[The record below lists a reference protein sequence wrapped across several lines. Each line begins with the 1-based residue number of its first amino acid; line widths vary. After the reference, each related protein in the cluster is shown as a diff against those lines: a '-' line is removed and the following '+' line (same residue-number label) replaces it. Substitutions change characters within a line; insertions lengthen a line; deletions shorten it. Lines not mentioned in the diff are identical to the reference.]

1 MKTYRIAA
9 LILAALP
16 LGAQTAAELLQ
27 KGIYDQETAG
37 DLDAAISIYH
47 QIVNSGSS
55 PRDVAAQAQYRLAQ
69 SLLQKG
75 DLPNGAQEFSNLAR
89 NYADYG
95 KLVSSLATQAR
106 GISRTFELDSAD
118 RAKVEAQ
125 IQALKAQEAAGGGT
139 ASPELQAQMR
149 LQKLRDAVVELDR
162 LAAEQGLSGV
172 GGRGGGLGAGLGAGV
187 GPGGRS
193 MSPGLLSMSF
203 DPASPVS
210 IKGVVFRIEIMS
222 PSGAIAVDPQDGT
235 GKRYTFVTA
244 APRDTAPQGL
254 TRDSLHMGDAVTIT
268 GVLAKGGQTI
278 ADGTIAASAATITLA
293 NGQKVFDRA
302 LLSPSSNTCN
312 WVSATI
318 PPPCPA
324 SK

>member
-9 LILAALP
+9 LVVMALP
-16 LGAQTAAELLQ
+16 LGAQTASELLQ

-37 DLDAAISIYH
+37 DLDGAIAIYH

-106 GISRTFELDSAD
+106 ANTFYFSPGTGDQRAQADLLKAEL
-118 RAKVEAQ
+118 
-125 IQALKAQEAAGGGT
+125 QALKAQQAAAPEQKDEIAARSAKLQALVAQLTAAGGG
-139 ASPELQAQMR
+139 R
-149 LQKLRDAVVELDR
+149 
-162 LAAEQGLSGV
+162 
-172 GGRGGGLGAGLGAGV
+172 GR
-187 GPGGRS
+187 GGRS
-193 MSPGLLSMSF
+193 MSLPSRFEG
-203 DPASPVS
+203 PATTVTGTVTSIAFVAPVGTITVES
-210 IKGVVFRIEIMS
+210 T
-222 PSGAIAVDPQDGT
+222 DGT
-235 GKRYTFVTA
+235 GKRYRFVTA
-244 APRDTAPQGL
+244 GPAELAAQGF
-254 TRDSLHMGDAVTIT
+254 THDSLKVGDQVTIT
-268 GVLAKGGQTI
+268 GI
-278 ADGTIAASAATITLA
+278 PA
-293 NGQKVFDRA
+293 NGGETVDGLITARATSITGPDGRKLFDRA
-302 LLSPSSNTCN
+302 ALPASSNTCN

>member
-1 MKTYRIAA
+1 MKTYRIVAIV
-9 LILAALP
+9 LMALP
-16 LGAQTAAELLQ
+16 LSAQTAAELLQ

-37 DLDAAISIYH
+37 DLDGAIAIYH

-106 GISRTFELDSAD
+106 ANTFFFSPGPSASADERAFAD
-118 RAKVEAQ
+118 RAKAAMANL
-125 IQALKAQEAAGGGT
+125 QALKLQQEALQTGGAGDRDLKRLEELKRAV
-139 ASPELQAQMR
+139 AS
-149 LQKLRDAVVELDR
+149 LDI
-162 LAAEQGLSGV
+162 LAAQQGLSGA
-172 GGRGGGLGAGLGAGV
+172 GGRG
-187 GPGGRS
+187 GGRS

-210 IKGVVFRIEIMS
+210 VKGVVFRMEIMS
-222 PSGAIAVDPQDGT
+222 PSGAISVDPQDGS

-244 APRDTAPQGL
+244 APRETAQQGL
-254 TRDSLHMGDAVTIT
+254 TRDSLHAGDSVAIT
-268 GVLAKGGQTI
+268 GVLSKGAQAL
-278 ADGTIAASAATITLA
+278 ADGTIAASASTITLSD
-293 NGQKVFDRA
+293 GRKVFDRA

>member
-9 LILAALP
+9 LMLMTLP

-37 DLDAAISIYH
+37 DLDGAIAVYR

-106 GISRTFELDSAD
+106 ANTFFFNSATPGSAEDRATAD
-118 RAKVEAQ
+118 RVKAEL
-125 IQALKAQEAAGGGT
+125 QALKAKQAAAEVTSSPEQQAKLAALLADAEARLQGLKAGQQGLAGGG
-139 ASPELQAQMR
+139 
-149 LQKLRDAVVELDR
+149 
-162 LAAEQGLSGV
+162 
-172 GGRGGGLGAGLGAGV
+172 GRG
-187 GPGGRS
+187 GGRS
-193 MSPGLLSMSF
+193 MSPGLAAMSF

-210 IKGVVFRIEIMS
+210 VTGAAVF
-222 PSGAIAVDPQDGT
+222 
-235 GKRYTFVTA
+235 K
-244 APRDTAPQGL
+244 
-254 TRDSLHMGDAVTIT
+254 
-268 GVLAKGGQTI
+268 
-278 ADGTIAASAATITLA
+278 
-293 NGQKVFDRA
+293 
-302 LLSPSSNTCN
+302 
-312 WVSATI
+312 
-318 PPPCPA
+318 
-324 SK
+324 